1 MEPSKIGGAR
11 VRDCRTSL
19 CEKWLFISSQ
29 WYYLTYEVKTLRS
42 SSTSPTRYFGYFS
55 RWYVLEYSTVVAC
68 SVTRTCVYQVP
79 MRVFFF
85 SFPLDFSRRR
95 RLSSAFFW
103 QCGARPFQKSHFDFD
118 WNRWWLR
125 LCCIK
130 RVASEQEKKALYC
143 GGSVFITVA
152 ITRYHTEKIKIA
164 NGSCWYKSRLFAS
177 HTYIDISTQR

>member
-1 MEPSKIGGAR
+1 
-11 VRDCRTSL
+11 
-19 CEKWLFISSQ
+19 
-29 WYYLTYEVKTLRS
+29 
-42 SSTSPTRYFGYFS
+42 
-55 RWYVLEYSTVVAC
+55 
-68 SVTRTCVYQVP
+68 

-95 RLSSAFFW
+95 RLSSAFFGIVAHDHSKNLILTSIGIVGV
-103 QCGARPFQKSHFDFD
+103 CA
-118 WNRWWLR
+118 
-125 LCCIK
+125 CVIYK